1 MYYNFNI
8 KYNLEFD
15 NEFDMKL
22 YSIVVYLSGFYF
34 IYIMYIYI
42 Y

>member
-8 KYNLEFD
+8 KYNF
-15 NEFDMKL
+15 EFDMKL
-22 YSIVVYLSGFYF
+22 YSIEVYLSGFYF